1 MDASRDDGN
10 AFRHQAFGTAP
21 SRHMQERLRRLSV
34 RCNEATIART
44 NRYRMLY
51 IALLG
56 MALVALILFRG
67 LMNMMKGGSA
77 SKSQELMR
85 MRVTAQA
92 IVVLILV
99 AVVYFARPD

>member
-1 MDASRDDGN
+1 
-10 AFRHQAFGTAP
+10 
-21 SRHMQERLRRLSV
+21 
-34 RCNEATIART
+34 
-44 NRYRMLY
+44 MLY

-56 MALVALILFRG
+56 MGLVALILFRG

-99 AVVYFARPD
+99 LVVYFARPD

>member
-1 MDASRDDGN
+1 
-10 AFRHQAFGTAP
+10 
-21 SRHMQERLRRLSV
+21 
-34 RCNEATIART
+34 
-44 NRYRMLY
+44 MLY
-51 IALLG
+51 VALLG

-92 IVVLILV
+92 IVVILLV
-99 AVVYFARPD
+99 AIVYFARPD